1 MRNRRTTLLWMK
13 DLLEHMNRCHDQL
26 EWAAEGPASTFL
38 TESILVNLTECR
50 LLCEQLQDV
59 RPASMGA
66 RSFAATA

>member
-38 TESILVNLTECR
+38 TESR